1 MFAFFDKIFYNS
13 CMTDKKRQMNDKL
26 DAVFAFIKTFSA
38 QNGFPPSVREICK
51 ELDISSTATAYY
63 YIQKLE
69 KRGDILK
76 APQKNRALNI
86 KNEQSFI
93 DGDNCVS
100 VPLVGRVH
108 AGLLTEAIEN
118 NEDNFVFSKNLFGGS
133 DLFMLK
139 VVGESMI
146 NAGIDDGD
154 LVVVK
159 KQNNA
164 NNGDIVVA
172 LVENEATVKRFF
184 RKKDCCVLHPENENF
199 RDIIVKDLKIMG
211 VVNGLIRKI

>member
-86 KNEQSFI
+86 KNEQNFI

-100 VPLVGRVH
+100 IPLVGRVH

-118 NEDNFVFSKNLFGGS
+118 NEDNFVFSKNLF
-133 DLFMLK
+133 L
-139 VVGESMI
+139 
-146 NAGIDDGD
+146 
-154 LVVVK
+154 
-159 KQNNA
+159 
-164 NNGDIVVA
+164 
-172 LVENEATVKRFF
+172 
-184 RKKDCCVLHPENENF
+184 
-199 RDIIVKDLKIMG
+199 
-211 VVNGLIRKI
+211 